1 MDTSQQKTG
10 VIFSYIKQNTPYL
23 LESLLLSQINRL
35 PDELK
40 RYIRD
45 YLPISTVKYLRK
57 INECEFPDDYKELI
71 LKKSCLFKLHDN
83 FLLLSKNDKS
93 YIKTINTIIER
104 NKMNFKRDITASWF
118 DYLDNSMSLYNNLE
132 NVTKSYENN
141 KDYQEQCFNEFMRIV
156 GLIKKYG
163 IIPKEEKSYDILD
176 KNI

>member
-1 MDTSQQKTG
+1 
-10 VIFSYIKQNTPYL
+10 
-23 LESLLLSQINRL
+23 
-35 PDELK
+35 
-40 RYIRD
+40 
-45 YLPISTVKYLRK
+45 
-57 INECEFPDDYKELI
+57 
-71 LKKSCLFKLHDN
+71 
-83 FLLLSKNDKS
+83 
-93 YIKTINTIIER
+93 
-104 NKMNFKRDITASWF
+104 MNFKRDITASWF